1 MFFCSSTCGCSSRID
16 SRSLRHD
23 CGFFSTVKMIDR
35 ADLVVKNEKVAY
47 DSSQE
52 PFYKHMLLKEVLVLP
67 AKGQKAAHVQVEA
80 EKKKT

>member
-1 MFFCSSTCGCSSRID
+1 
-16 SRSLRHD
+16 
-23 CGFFSTVKMIDR
+23 MIDR
-35 ADLVVKNEKVAY
+35 PDLVVKNEKVAY

-80 EKKKT
+80 EKKKPDGAFQLFSQIVLLNVPLL